1 MVFGSSVVDEAASV
15 VSDSVSDLEVSW
27 VDVAFAVVFG
37 VEVVLGVVAAAVVVV
52 FAWGVVAV
60 FAWAVVVVFAWALV
74 VAVVFGVVGVVVL
87 TWVEEESLSSKV

>member
-15 VSDSVSDLEVSW
+15 VSDSVSDSEVSW

-52 FAWGVVAV
+52 FAW
-60 FAWAVVVVFAWALV
+60 AVVVVFAWVL
-74 VAVVFGVVGVVVL
+74 VAVVFGVAGVVVL